1 MILKKGLIK
10 KDKKMEL
17 YKAHDFCASGEA
29 KLTVIMIHGI
39 ATDSSSYSKALTY
52 LEGTTSMKDVR
63 FIAFD
68 LLGAGKS
75 LTSDKLE
82 YNFSEQLSALESS
95 IKKLDLKTP
104 VVLVGHSMG
113 TMILARYLAN
123 HKRGIKKVILLSPPI
138 YRKEEIE
145 HPAFK
150 QAMEGF
156 FAYVKQK
163 SADTLKAKYFTN
175 AIDNIVLNKNNYG
188 FFEKISKPTVMIY
201 GEEDTFIAP
210 HNIVAVAKVNPNID
224 ICCTPCGHSISHE
237 KYTKVL
243 NILEGIINE
252 TV

>member
-1 MILKKGLIK
+1 MTILNKKL
-10 KDKKMEL
+10 EL

-39 ATDSSSYSKALTY
+39 ATDSSSFSKALAY

-63 FIAFD
+63 FVTFD

-75 LTSDKLE
+75 LISDKLE

-95 IKKLDLKTP
+95 VKKLKLKTP

-123 HKRGIKKVILLSPPI
+123 HKRGVKKVVLLSPPI

-156 FAYVKQK
+156 FNYVKQK
-163 SADTLKAKYFTN
+163 SADAVKAKNFTG
-175 AIDNIVLNKNNYG
+175 AIDNIVLNKNNFG

-201 GEEDTFIAP
+201 GQEDTFIAP
-210 HNIVAVAKVNPNID
+210 HNIVAIAKYNPNIN
-224 ICCTPCGHSISHE
+224 IYCTSDGHSISHE
-237 KYTKVL
+237 KYTKLL
-243 NILEGIINE
+243 NILEDTLNE
-252 TV
+252 TI